1 MSTAPAI
8 PRSTPSD
15 FIGVIFSPMVRA
27 AQSIPATGV
36 SVAMSFDG
44 ENSYDILPATFDGV
58 AYSVRYSV
66 GKITI
71 YGEDPLK
78 NKLEVE
84 KLLNDIWKEGMKI
97 TVYTNGNLPIL
108 NPLSYHYR
116 ISLYIVKVQES
127 EMNIQMLRNL
137 CLYST
142 DYLLC
147 FQDDPVNLEERSNA
161 LLKNILDTDEE
172 FFATMLKKHSPSSHI
187 VYIPKNK
194 DDIKEVKN
202 ICFKTGRYFN
212 TFI

>member
-1 MSTAPAI
+1 MSKLRITSITVGMQKNARFYNI
-8 PRSTPSD
+8 PSFLIKIGDESETSTP
-15 FIGVIFSPMVRA
+15 A
-27 AQSIPATGV
+27 LTK
-36 SVAMSFDG
+36 VAIKSYIK
-44 ENSYDILPATFDGV
+44 ENPNINHV
-58 AYSVRYSV
+58 V
-66 GKITI
+66 I